1 MVVVQ
6 EDQSCKRINSE
17 VQRIGRILDLTEDA
31 WREDK
36 LPHEDVVIPLN
47 ELREPERDKGG
58 TMESVKEQEMKWTD
72 LAFQYLRE
80 NVPPIGN

>member
-1 MVVVQ
+1 M
-6 EDQSCKRINSE
+6 
-17 VQRIGRILDLTEDA
+17 TEDA

-58 TMESVKEQEMKWTD
+58 TTESVKEQEMKWTY

>member
-1 MVVVQ
+1 M
-6 EDQSCKRINSE
+6 NSE
-17 VQRIGRILDLTEDA
+17 VQRVGRILGLTDDA

-36 LPHEDVVIPLN
+36 LPHEDVAIPLN

-58 TMESVKEQEMKWTD
+58 TTESIKEQEMKWTD
-72 LAFQYLRE
+72 LAFQYLRD

>member
-1 MVVVQ
+1 Q
-6 EDQSCKRINSE
+6 DQSCKRINSE

-58 TMESVKEQEMKWTD
+58 TTESVKEQEMKWTD

>member
-1 MVVVQ
+1 M
-6 EDQSCKRINSE
+6 NSE
-17 VQRIGRILDLTEDA
+17 VQRVGRILGLTDDA

-36 LPHEDVVIPLN
+36 LPYEDVAIPLN

-58 TMESVKEQEMKWTD
+58 TTESVKEQEMKWTD
-72 LAFQYLRE
+72 LAFQYLRD